1 MTKMDFSNVFAE
13 WFWIAFKK
21 KIVEYKTSLNRI
33 VDKRFLDN
41 FSVCKLLIR
50 KESLTWRQSDKNS

>member
-1 MTKMDFSNVFAE
+1 MCLLNGFGLHSKRN
-13 WFWIAFKK
+13 
-21 KIVEYKTSLNRI
+21 IVEYKTSLNRI